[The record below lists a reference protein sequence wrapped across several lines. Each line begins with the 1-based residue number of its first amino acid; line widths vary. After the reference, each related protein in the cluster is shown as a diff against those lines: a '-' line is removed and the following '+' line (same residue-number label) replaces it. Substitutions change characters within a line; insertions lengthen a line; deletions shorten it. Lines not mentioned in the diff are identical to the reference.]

1 MSLSRK
7 DFLALASLAAAGLF
21 IPGCTTTPSGYTIK
35 EGAGLLIDPN
45 DVDRLREVF
54 ANEPLFAKLRMRLAG
69 VAADATSGT
78 VQDTRMGV
86 SKTDEILSRDM
97 ARDFLRNKVRLNDQL
112 YDIVIVGDIIEDMS
126 FQYLMTGDE
135 DAAELAVEALDTLM
149 RFEKWDYFL
158 EGGTQ
163 TIGFQRAPS
172 STKATVLGIQWL
184 GDKVSEEKR
193 REYLTTMATQ
203 GLEPCYWATYGMR
216 YKDQVKGWSFDER
229 LELIR
234 DCVAAYP
241 WANKVEIDTFTGL
254 LVNHAQKKGVHTLVR
269 GVRQLSDFEYEF
281 RMALM
286 NRRLGGD
293 IETIFLMPR
302 EELTFVSATLVREV
316 AYWGGDLSSFVPEK
330 VAEALRDKF
339 RQTKG

>member
-1 MSLSRK
+1 MSI
-7 DFLALASLAAAGLF
+7 AMY
-21 IPGCTTTPSGYTIK
+21 PGSF
-35 EGAGLLIDPN
+35 DPITFGHL
-45 DVDRLREVF
+45 DILER
-54 ANEPLFAKLRMRLAG
+54 
-69 VAADATSGT
+69 AT
-78 VQDTRMGV
+78 Q
-86 SKTDEILSRDM
+86 I
-97 ARDFLRNKVRLNDQL
+97 F
-112 YDIVIVGDIIEDMS
+112 
-126 FQYLMTGDE
+126 
-135 DAAELAVEALDTLM
+135 
-149 RFEKWDYFL
+149 
-158 EGGTQ
+158 
-163 TIGFQRAPS
+163 
-172 STKATVLGIQWL
+172 
-184 GDKVSEEKR
+184 DKVILTIAVNTQKSSVFSEE
-193 REYLTTMATQ
+193 
-203 GLEPCYWATYGMR
+203 
-216 YKDQVKGWSFDER
+216 ER